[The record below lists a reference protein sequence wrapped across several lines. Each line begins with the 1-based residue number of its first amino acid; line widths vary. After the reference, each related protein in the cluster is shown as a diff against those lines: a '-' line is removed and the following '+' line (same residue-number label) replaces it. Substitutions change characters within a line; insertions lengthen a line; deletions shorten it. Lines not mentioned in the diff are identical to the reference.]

1 MISREEFRQGCE
13 ALNASMAPDDYKLTD
28 IDRTLDMMDFDG
40 SDSIDINEFLEV
52 CHSLSQYMFE
62 YSQ

>member
-1 MISREEFRQGCE
+1 
-13 ALNASMAPDDYKLTD
+13 MAPDDYKLTD

-52 CHSLSQYMFE
+52 RNSLQFLI
-62 YSQ
+62 QFIHCFIQFQF

>member
-1 MISREEFRQGCE
+1 M
-13 ALNASMAPDDYKLTD
+13 ASDEYKLTD

-52 CHSLSQYMFE
+52 RLSIL
-62 YSQ
+62 S